1 MFAGVVPTTQLN
13 FIMNGLD
20 WRGTERERR
29 VDVECPVF
37 ANDPPAKLHLWL
49 KADEAKASCRQSHAR
64 DCVRI
69 QIAVLLQIAQSQFVV
84 FSDKSR
90 KCKMVSLNIIFYLL
104 HFKNGS
110 FKDTILRQYSS

>member
-1 MFAGVVPTTQLN
+1 MIFTDRELS
-13 FIMNGLD
+13 
-20 WRGTERERR
+20 WRRR
-29 VDVECPVF
+29 SRRRMPCF

-84 FSDKSR
+84 FSDKSQIG
-90 KCKMVSLNIIFYLL
+90 KMVRLL
-104 HFKNGS
+104 HFL
-110 FKDTILRQYSS
+110 FFLC